1 MNRYSFLLLGVLMIF
16 FSTGANA
23 QFGARGGLNVANF
36 DGFSFN
42 SRVGFHLGAFYE
54 YELQPEWSIEPGIYF
69 SQKGYRSSS
78 GDIRENLGYIDIPI
92 LVRYNFAE
100 MFNVFAGPQA
110 SLLVSRKYDNNGNIS
125 QTMEILRGYDL
136 AGVLGAGVDLPYDI
150 NLQVSYDFGLVSLNY
165 FDVNVKNRVFKF
177 SVARRF

>member
-1 MNRYSFLLLGVLMIF
+1 MKKPFLLLFGVLLV
-16 FSTGANA
+16 FSATNSYA

-42 SRVGFHLGAFYE
+42 SRLGFHLGAFYE

-69 SQKGYRSSS
+69 SQKGYKSSS

-92 LVRYNFAE
+92 LARYRFAD
-100 MFNVFAGPQA
+100 MFNVFAGPQG
-110 SLLVSRKYDNNGNIS
+110 SLLVSRNYTLNGNVS
-125 QTMEILRGYDL
+125 QTMEVLRGYDI

-150 NLQVSYDFGLVSLNY
+150 NLQISYDLGLVSLNY